1 MAMERCQENSHKIY
15 VYYGI
20 ASQIATSVF
29 LIKLEQH
36 SHRVLKTARLYQISG
51 SIREKGNVIF
61 VEFVFHTFDRPMN
74 YYFFFLLLE
83 NWLLRPKPDF

>member
-1 MAMERCQENSHKIY
+1 MAMERCQANSHKNY

-20 ASQIATSVF
+20 ASQIVTSDL

-74 YYFFFLLLE
+74 YYFFSVVGELVAAS
-83 NWLLRPKPDF
+83 